1 MKEEDKKA
9 FERNVKKLEYILGH
23 QELNT
28 ILSKGRQKI
37 IKCAF
42 ELMKKQLALEKFDK
56 EATGKEKSTV
66 KEALNMLL
74 SIAVNQSMKPILRD
88 LEIQFGLLAFNWNA
102 AFGKRPDIANIS
114 ITIKNVVNKTLSL
127 IEAIDIIKKLT
138 DKVRNLERFSPPAF
152 ELSKHY
158 LKSLETGKEGTQGS

>member
-1 MKEEDKKA
+1 MKKEDNKA
-9 FERNVKKLEYILGH
+9 FERNVKKLEYVLGH
-23 QELNT
+23 QEFNT
-28 ILSKGRQKI
+28 ILSKSRQEV

-42 ELMKKQLALEKFDK
+42 ELMKGQLALEKFDK

-74 SIAVNQSMKPILRD
+74 SIVINQSMKPILRD
-88 LEIQFGLLAFNWNA
+88 LGIEFGLLAFNWNA
-102 AFGKRPDIANIS
+102 AFGKRPDIAEVS

-127 IEAIDIIKKLT
+127 MEAIDIIKTLT
-138 DKVRNLERFSPPAF
+138 DRVRKMEGFSLPAF

-158 LKSLETGKEGTQGS
+158 LKSLETGKEEQKAN